1 MKKPLKKTQVL
12 IFLVFL
18 LSSCHNIFAPETGDI
33 GKTGL
38 LYQPVMDRP
47 NVVLENF
54 RYAYIYRDSLIYST
68 LIDSNFVFVYYEP
81 DDEGGGGHY
90 ESWPRDV
97 ELRTT
102 GGLFRAFRPI
112 DLIWNSTLDSSFSY
126 MREDTLLKTEK
137 TWFDSANYAEI
148 VKSFQ
153 LNLGEN
159 LVIIGSAIFNFVR
172 NPWDK
177 QWRIVKWR
185 DESSF

>member
-1 MKKPLKKTQVL
+1 MNKNISTYLVL
-12 IFLVFL
+12 FLFL
-18 LSSCHNIFAPETGDI
+18 STSCHNIFAPELGDT

-38 LYQPVMDRP
+38 MYNPVMSHPSD
-47 NVVLENF
+47 VLTNF
-54 RYAYIYRDSLIYST
+54 RYAYIYRDSLVYST
-68 LIDSNFVFVYYEP
+68 LIDSNFIFVYYEP

-126 MREDTLLKTEK
+126 VRNDTVQRSEK

-159 LVIIGSAIFNFVR
+159 LVIIGSAIFNFTR
-172 NPWDK
+172 SPYDD

>member
-1 MKKPLKKTQVL
+1 MKRTIVTGFFLSVL
-12 IFLVFL
+12 FSV
-18 LSSCHNIFAPETGDI
+18 SACHNIFAPETGDI
-33 GKTGL
+33 GKSGL
-38 LYQPVMDRP
+38 LFNPVMNRP
-47 NVVLENF
+47 ALVLDNF
-54 RYAYIYRDSLIYST
+54 RYAYIYRDSLVYAT
-68 LIDSNFVFVYYEP
+68 LIDSNFIFVYYEA

-97 ELRTT
+97 ELRAT

-126 MREDTLLKTEK
+126 MKGDTLLKTQK
-137 TWFDSANYAEI
+137 TWFDSSNYAEI

-153 LNLGEN
+153 LNLGDN

-172 NPWDK
+172 SPWDD

>member
-1 MKKPLKKTQVL
+1 MKRNLFP
-12 IFLVFL
+12 FFGVFL
-18 LSSCHNIFAPETGDI
+18 LFLLGACHNIFAPELGDTGKQ
-33 GKTGL
+33 GM
-38 LYQPVMDRP
+38 LYHTVMTQPSH
-47 NVVLENF
+47 VLANF
-54 RYAYIYRDSLIYST
+54 RYAYIYRDSLVYSM

-97 ELRTT
+97 ELRVT

-126 MREDTLLKTEK
+126 MKGDTIMKTEK
-137 TWFDSANYAEI
+137 AWFDSANYAEM

-153 LNLGEN
+153 LNLGDN
-159 LVIIGSAIFNFVR
+159 LVIIGSAIFNFIK
-172 NPWDK
+172 NPWDG
-177 QWRIVKWR
+177 QWRIVRWR